1 MRRWQFAGA
10 LVALLLAAGKVK
22 GQSADSLQ
30 LVQAFQAYQTGR
42 YEVAAAI
49 LQPLFEEQPVFQIRP
64 IEGSVAYWL
73 GAAYQAQGAIEEA
86 LNTWQQGVH
95 SALTQGAVDVLATD
109 AYVETVFR
117 QACSERF
124 AEAALFYELL
134 LRIAGTP
141 MLPDELQRLRR
152 HVARMIFL
160 LPDTLQRQIWTRDR
174 RFLPDAGMRLMQWW
188 ARQDPLPA
196 TPLNER
202 IVEHLQRVAYAAKH
216 YASDRTESGLDERGI
231 VYVRLGPPSRIKK
244 LDFYSRELQQAL
256 RRLRRSSGN
265 ALIVSESDFAPGE
278 LWLYDRSVPGGPYYF
293 LFVYDGNLYRQ
304 GGVMDLIPPHLRV
317 GLDGDTGR
325 GGAKIDVLLE
335 VLRAVYRQ
343 LAPYHLDF
351 SDRYIR
357 VDNYLGQLEE
367 IRIQL
372 ERNIGGE
379 LYTQDKR
386 SDNSALVQQ
395 EGTPFT
401 TEGTPDVFLRSL
413 LAETEREDALNR
425 AEMAARIPRQ
435 QSRWLDQKPR
445 LPVVARVARFL
456 RTDGLTENLICW
468 AAPAGALLQD
478 LEASTKPADFLI
490 DLQVVRQRPDYRVAY
505 RTSQLYQIPSR
516 LSEQGPVI
524 PARSVTV
531 PADTGVYH
539 IALQW
544 DQYTLA
550 QREGKWQAGE
560 HLKTSVARFDS
571 LQALRAD
578 PAVLEMSD
586 LLPLW
591 YDPATSDTL
600 PGRPYPFAR
609 LSPDVPLA
617 LYFEVYHLTFGSDD
631 RTRYEVAYE
640 VRRREDGGLL
650 RRDREVQ
657 TRSSTVYEGTSR
669 TAREY
674 IVLDLR
680 AWERAKELEVVVRV
694 RDLVSGQEV
703 SRSIRFEVVR
713 S

>member
-1 MRRWQFAGA
+1 MEMGCWQ
-10 LVALLLAAGKVK
+10 LVGVLVLLLLAIGRVK
-22 GQSADSLQ
+22 GQPADSLQ
-30 LVQAFQAYQTGR
+30 LVEGFRAYQARR
-42 YEVAAAI
+42 YEVAAAM
-49 LQPLFEEQPVFQIRP
+49 LEALFQRRPAFQIQS

-73 GAAYQAQGAIEEA
+73 GAAYQAQGAIERA

-95 SALTQGAVDVLATD
+95 SALAQGAVDVLAAD
-109 AYVETVFR
+109 AYIETVCR
-117 QACSERF
+117 LGISERF
-124 AEAALFYELL
+124 PEAAFFYQLL
-134 LRIAGTP
+134 LQIAGTP
-141 MLPDELQRLRR
+141 MLPDELQRVRR

-160 LPDTLQRQIWTRDR
+160 LPDSLQRQIWTRDR
-174 RFLPDAGMRLMQWW
+174 RFLPGAGVRLMRWW
-188 ARQDPLPA
+188 VQHDPLPA
-196 TPLNER
+196 TSFNER
-202 IVEHLQRVAYAAKH
+202 IVEHLQRVAYAEQH
-216 YASDRTESGLDERGI
+216 YATDHTELGLDERGI
-231 VYVRLGPPSRIKK
+231 VYVRLGAPSRIKK
-244 LDFYSRELQQAL
+244 LDFYSRELQEAL
-256 RRLRRSSGN
+256 RRLRRASGN
-265 ALIVSESDFAPGE
+265 PLIVSESDFAPGE
-278 LWLYDRSVPGGPYYF
+278 LWLYDRSATGGPYYF
-293 LFVYDGNLYRQ
+293 LFVYDGNMYRQ
-304 GGVMDLIPPHLRV
+304 GGVLDLIPPHLRI

-325 GGAKIDVLLE
+325 GAAKIDVLLE
-335 VLRAVYRQ
+335 VLRAIYRQ

-401 TEGTPDVFLRSL
+401 TGGTPDVFLRSL

-435 QSRWLDQKPR
+435 QSRWLDQKPS

-456 RTDGLTENLICW
+456 RTDGHTENLIYW
-468 AAPAGALLQD
+468 AVPAGALLQD
-478 LEASTKPADFLI
+478 LEKKPSDFLI
-490 DLQVVRQRPDYRVAY
+490 DLQVVRQRTDYRIAY
-505 RTSQLYQIPSR
+505 HTAQLYRIPAH

-524 PARSVTV
+524 PARSVVV
-531 PADTGVYH
+531 PADTVVYH

-544 DQYTLA
+544 DQYALT
-550 QREGKWQAGE
+550 QQEGKWQTGE

-571 LQALRAD
+571 LQALRSD

-591 YDPATSDTL
+591 YDPAAGDTL

-609 LSPDVPLA
+609 LSPEVPLA
-617 LYFEVYHLTFGSDD
+617 LYFEVYHLTFSPED

-640 VRRREDGGLL
+640 VRWWEEGGLL
-650 RRDREVQ
+650 RRDQVVQ
-657 TRSSTVYEGTSR
+657 TRSRTVYEGTSR
-669 TAREY
+669 TAGEY

-680 AWERAKELEVVVRV
+680 AWERAKELEVVVQV
-694 RDLVSGQEV
+694 RDLVSGREV
-703 SRSIRFEVVR
+703 SRRIRFEVTR